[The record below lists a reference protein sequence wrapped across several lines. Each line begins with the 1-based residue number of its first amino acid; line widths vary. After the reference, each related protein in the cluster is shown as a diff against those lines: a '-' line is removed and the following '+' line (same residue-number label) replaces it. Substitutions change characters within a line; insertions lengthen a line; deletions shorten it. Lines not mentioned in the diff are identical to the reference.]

1 VPEPEMRSRGTLH
14 SPGSAVVRKC
24 PSENFP
30 FRPWPKR
37 KRASP
42 ARERQLPAPG
52 ARGGLDAALARA
64 GRNSQITVKYMQV
77 TSTNSTTGA
86 LVAAPQS
93 TLPGQTLNQNDFL
106 KLLVAQLSAQD
117 PMNPVSNTDFAA
129 QMAQFSTLQA
139 TQTMQKNLSGVE
151 SSQAVL
157 QANSLLGRTVQ
168 VQSPSGAIDS
178 GAVSAVTF
186 QSGSPSLIVNGQS
199 YNLSSVLSV
208 SLPQP

>member
-1 VPEPEMRSRGTLH
+1 MS
-14 SPGSAVVRKC
+14 
-24 PSENFP
+24 
-30 FRPWPKR
+30 
-37 KRASP
+37 
-42 ARERQLPAPG
+42 
-52 ARGGLDAALARA
+52 
-64 GRNSQITVKYMQV
+64 V
-77 TSTNSTTGA
+77 TAINSTTGA
-86 LVAAPQS
+86 LNAAPQP

-139 TQTMQKNLSGVE
+139 TQTMQTNLAGLE

-168 VQSPSGAIDS
+168 VQSASGVSAS
-178 GAVSAVTF
+178 GVVSAVTI
-186 QSGSPSLIVNGQS
+186 QAGTPSIVVNGQS

-208 SLPQP
+208 SLAQTQP

>member
-1 VPEPEMRSRGTLH
+1 M
-14 SPGSAVVRKC
+14 
-24 PSENFP
+24 
-30 FRPWPKR
+30 
-37 KRASP
+37 
-42 ARERQLPAPG
+42 
-52 ARGGLDAALARA
+52 
-64 GRNSQITVKYMQV
+64 
-77 TSTNSTTGA
+77 
-86 LVAAPQS
+86 
-93 TLPGQTLNQNDFL
+93 LPGQTLNQNDFL

-139 TQTMQKNLSGVE
+139 TQTMQKNLAGLE
-151 SSQAVL
+151 ASQAVL

>member
-1 VPEPEMRSRGTLH
+1 
-14 SPGSAVVRKC
+14 
-24 PSENFP
+24 
-30 FRPWPKR
+30 
-37 KRASP
+37 
-42 ARERQLPAPG
+42 
-52 ARGGLDAALARA
+52 
-64 GRNSQITVKYMQV
+64 MQV

-93 TLPGQTLNQNDFL
+93 PVRGQTLNQNDFL

>member
-1 VPEPEMRSRGTLH
+1 MPIS
-14 SPGSAVVRKC
+14 S
-24 PSENFP
+24 
-30 FRPWPKR
+30 
-37 KRASP
+37 
-42 ARERQLPAPG
+42 
-52 ARGGLDAALARA
+52 
-64 GRNSQITVKYMQV
+64 I
-77 TSTNSTTGA
+77 TSTTNS
-86 LVAAPQS
+86 LNPQVQS
-93 TLPGQTLNQNDFL
+93 NLPEQTINQNDFL
-106 KLLVAQLSAQD
+106 KLLVAQLAAQD
-117 PMNPVSNTDFAA
+117 PMNPVSNAEFAA

-139 TQTMQKNLSGVE
+139 TQMMQKNLSGVE

-157 QANSLLGRTVQ
+157 PAHSLLGRTVQ

>member
-1 VPEPEMRSRGTLH
+1 
-14 SPGSAVVRKC
+14 
-24 PSENFP
+24 
-30 FRPWPKR
+30 
-37 KRASP
+37 
-42 ARERQLPAPG
+42 
-52 ARGGLDAALARA
+52 
-64 GRNSQITVKYMQV
+64 MQV

-139 TQTMQKNLSGVE
+139 TQTMQKNLAGLE

-168 VQSPSGAIDS
+168 VQSATGATESGV
-178 GAVSAVTF
+178 VSAVTF
-186 QSGSPSLIVNGQS
+186 QAGTPSLTVNGQS

-208 SLPQP
+208 SLPQSQ